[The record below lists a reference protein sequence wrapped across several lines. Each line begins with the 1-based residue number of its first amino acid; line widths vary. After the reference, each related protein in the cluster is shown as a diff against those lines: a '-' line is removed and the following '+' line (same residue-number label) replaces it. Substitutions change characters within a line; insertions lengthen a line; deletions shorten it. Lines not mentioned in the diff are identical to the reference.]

1 MKLLNEFRK
10 NFRVMFRNWMTVSL
24 LIIAPLILILLI
36 GYAFSSEDV
45 TGIKIGVITNGSTDL
60 TQLAQNVS
68 SYGELVP
75 MNDSECLA
83 ALERQ
88 DVHLCL
94 EVSNL
99 PTESNTTDFP
109 TGSIT
114 YVYDNVRKRLSLSL
128 IEGIKSF
135 FGEQADEVSIETTES
150 ILNNIQNLLGFIN
163 DRKQDVLTI
172 RNETLNI
179 KQDLISRNQTLT
191 EVRNDFLPAYF
202 EIKDLQEQTHNIS
215 GTLEEQLNATSVV
228 VSEARQSIASLREVS
243 LNYSLLALSNVTLP
257 IVNIS
262 DAFNASN
269 LTDPINSSPIN
280 GSYTMGNNSE
290 NNPFTTNITAPT
302 IASSVTEVP
311 TLGSLLDGLGGHL
324 AELDDLLN
332 DTNGKVSGTV
342 AQMDDIISKL
352 DLVKLLLDED
362 LAATQEYLIKIDE
375 SVVRIDEVSA
385 QMDQQLASL
394 ADLHPGL
401 GEKLIKPITSQ
412 YLVLLPGA
420 KNIQLAFPQLAAMIL
435 MFIAL
440 LFGNIA
446 TLMEVHDAAAV
457 RNSLAPV
464 KQWLFPVGLMLTS
477 IAIIFLQA
485 MVLFVVA
492 QTMLGVSVFAHFGG
506 MALFA
511 LLLIT
516 VFVLI
521 GMLLA
526 YALPSVQASILATT
540 FMALVVFIFGNVMAP
555 VESMPHLAQLAT
567 NANPLVIGQYSFG
580 QVLLYGANAI
590 GAGGLGAQAWTLVG
604 YAIALLIAVLVVG
617 KRRRH

>member
-492 QTMLGVSVFAHFGG
+492 QTMRA
-506 MALFA
+506 
-511 LLLIT
+511 
-516 VFVLI
+516 
-521 GMLLA
+521 
-526 YALPSVQASILATT
+526 
-540 FMALVVFIFGNVMAP
+540 
-555 VESMPHLAQLAT
+555 
-567 NANPLVIGQYSFG
+567 
-580 QVLLYGANAI
+580 
-590 GAGGLGAQAWTLVG
+590 
-604 YAIALLIAVLVVG
+604 
-617 KRRRH
+617 